1 MKKLFSF
8 MLTLVMLVACLS
20 STAFADELTP
30 TVTVG
35 TETKAVP
42 VTDVRVIEKGEGLL
56 RAPSQ
61 EYDLGSNGSISLSIA
76 NFEAGQVRVTQYK
89 YKTNSTKIKV
99 SMKSDIS
106 ISVKVTLYDASNDA
120 QLQQT
125 TVTVGT
131 LTYKT
136 VTFSNL
142 SSAKR
147 YYMKFENLGQQ
158 EVNITGSISA

>member
-1 MKKLFSF
+1 M
-8 MLTLVMLVACLS
+8 
-20 STAFADELTP
+20 
-30 TVTVG
+30 
-35 TETKAVP
+35 
-42 VTDVRVIEKGEGLL
+42 

-61 EYDLGSNGSISLSIA
+61 EYDLGNDGSISLSIA
-76 NFEAGQVRVTQYK
+76 NFEAGQIRETLYK

-99 SMKSDIS
+99 SMTSEVS
-106 ISVKVTLYDASNDA
+106 ISVKVALYDASNNP

-131 LTYKT
+131 LFYKT

-147 YYMKFENLGQQ
+147 YYMRFENLGQQ
-158 EVNITGSISA
+158 EVNIHRLHLSITRHKCLPVSNKRRERGVYLPRSRFTRFRSPHRHAFHRLCGKRTCVFQ

>member
-1 MKKLFSF
+1 M
-8 MLTLVMLVACLS
+8 
-20 STAFADELTP
+20 
-30 TVTVG
+30 
-35 TETKAVP
+35 
-42 VTDVRVIEKGEGLL
+42 

-61 EYDLGSNGSISLSIA
+61 EYDLGNDGSISLSIA
-76 NFEAGQVRVTQYK
+76 NFEAGQIRETLYK

-99 SMKSDIS
+99 SMTSEVS
-106 ISVKVTLYDASNDA
+106 ISVKVALYDASNNP

-131 LTYKT
+131 LFYKT

-147 YYMKFENLGQQ
+147 YYMRFENLGQQ